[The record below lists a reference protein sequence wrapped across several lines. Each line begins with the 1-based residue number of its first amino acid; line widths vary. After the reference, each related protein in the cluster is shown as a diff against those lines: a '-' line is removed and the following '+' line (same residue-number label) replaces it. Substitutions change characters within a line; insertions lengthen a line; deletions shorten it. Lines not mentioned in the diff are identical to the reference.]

1 MTDDERHL
9 YLTFPDGSIFRFWA
23 WWGGDPQDW
32 IPAGHIMIEAADGE
46 LIMEDDVD
54 DYNES
59 LAKEDEEQGEN

>member
-1 MTDDERHL
+1 
-9 YLTFPDGSIFRFWA
+9 
-23 WWGGDPQDW
+23 
-32 IPAGHIMIEAADGE
+32 MIEAADGE